1 MRDQAGIRVVTKVV
15 RWEGRFGWSGRGMQ
29 EGPGWLYGRP
39 DRYAD
44 HLQGGDAGAHAG
56 HLAGQVDR
64 QVL

>member
-1 MRDQAGIRVVTKVV
+1 VG
-15 RWEGRFGWSGRGMQ
+15 RWNGREMQ
-29 EGPGWLYGRP
+29 QSTGWLYGRP

-44 HLQGGDAGAHAG
+44 RQQGGDAGAHAG